1 MTSDDKPTNEQPCTP
16 GQKFVI
22 PGTAD
27 VACGDDGALEN
38 CVHCGA
44 SLSPNTEFCQ
54 VCSTAV
60 SGGDMPHDHDH
71 DHDREGGDK

>member
-1 MTSDDKPTNEQPCTP
+1 MSDDITSNDKPCAP

-22 PGTAD
+22 PGTPE
-27 VACGDDGALEN
+27 VACGDDADLQL

-44 SLSPNTEFCQ
+44 SLSSSSEFCQ

-60 SGGDMPHDHDH
+60 SGGHVPPDHVHETDQ
-71 DHDREGGDK
+71 GDKKS